1 MNAKYVIA
9 LLLLGLLLAAAGC
22 TQAPPAGTEAGQPT
36 VAKAPVKIG
45 LLAPLSGDVAPL
57 SLPMVKSVRLALKQA
72 NAAGGIDGAPI
83 ELIEEDGQCQPKM
96 ATTAAQKLVNVDR
109 VEGIVG
115 GFCSGESIAMAPVT
129 QAGKVVQISPSST
142 NPNIS
147 GLGEFVF
154 RVVAHDAVQGQVVVD
169 AILKKGY
176 AKPAVLYMNNDYGN
190 GWKDVAVARFK
201 ELGVT
206 PVAVETFEQSSR
218 DVKTQLTKVKA
229 AGADVLISI
238 SLSAEAPVVLKQLKE
253 LGMNLPVYVGDG
265 ATDQAVIDNAGGA
278 AEGMIGVKSK
288 VYDGAEAKAFEEAYR
303 KEYGEEIGIYAGESY
318 DAFNLLVQ
326 GLRAGKRGQE
336 LNDWLYTV
344 DYTGASGR
352 NKFDKNGDV
361 DKLPELFVVKDS
373 KFVEYTEG

>member
-9 LLLLGLLLAAAGC
+9 LLLLGLLLAGC
-22 TQAPPAGTEAGQPT
+22 TQAPPAGAGQP
-36 VAKAPVKIG
+36 AAGKAPVKIG
-45 LLAPLSGDVAPL
+45 LLAPLTGDVAPL
-57 SLPMVKSVRLALKQA
+57 SQPMVNSVRLALKQA

-83 ELIEEDGQCQPKM
+83 ELVEEDGQCQPKT

-129 QAGKVVQISPSST
+129 QAGKVVQISPAST
-142 NPNIS
+142 NPSIS
-147 GLGEFVF
+147 GVGEFVF

-169 AILKKGY
+169 DILKKGY
-176 AKPAVLYMNNDYGN
+176 AKPAIMYMNNDYGN
-190 GWKDVAVARFK
+190 GWRDVAVARFK

-218 DVKTQLTKVKA
+218 DVKTQLAKVKA

-288 VYDGAEAKAFEEAYR
+288 PYDGLEAKAFEEAYR

-344 DYTGASGR
+344 DYMGASGR

-361 DKLPELFVVKDS
+361 DKLPGLFVVKGG